1 MTNLILFENKMKEIL
16 TLCIGQAGV
25 QLGDGC
31 AKLFAEEHGIDA
43 DG

>member
-1 MTNLILFENKMKEIL
+1 MKEIL

-25 QLGDGC
+25 QLGDEC
-31 AKLFAEEHGIDA
+31 AKLFAEEHGIDP